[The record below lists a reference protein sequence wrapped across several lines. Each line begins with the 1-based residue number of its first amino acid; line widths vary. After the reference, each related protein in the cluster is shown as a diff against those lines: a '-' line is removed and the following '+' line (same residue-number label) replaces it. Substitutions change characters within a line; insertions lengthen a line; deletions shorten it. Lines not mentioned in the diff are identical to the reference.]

1 MKNKRHE
8 ALLKV
13 ISENSISTQ
22 EDLTNALLDLG
33 FKVTQSTIS
42 RDIKEL
48 RITKLLDKSGNYRYI
63 APTDNFSN
71 SNGNIDK
78 YVDIFSN
85 SAISVRYSMN
95 DVVIRCHSGMASS
108 ACVAV
113 DHLYKDI
120 IVGSLAGDDTIF
132 IITESQSDAHKL
144 TESLKKLL

>member
-13 ISENSISTQ
+13 ISENSVSTQ

-33 FKVTQSTIS
+33 FRVTQSTIS

>member
-13 ISENSISTQ
+13 ISENSVSTQ